1 MFTTGLEGPF
11 PLAISSIDSEVT
23 SVSPATYALGCTQ
36 DDRFWI
42 MYVGR
47 ADADLRARLHAHVG
61 SYSEFKFAYY
71 PSAKEAFEKECQLF
85 HTFEPPGNKSHPVGP
100 DDSMWKCPRCAALG

>member
-1 MFTTGLEGPF
+1 MFTTGLQGPF

-23 SVSPATYALGCTQ
+23 GISAGTYALGCTQ

-61 SYSEFKFAYY
+61 SYSQFKFAYY
-71 PSAKEAFEKECQLF
+71 PSAKEAFEKECDLF
-85 HTFEPPGNKSHPVGP
+85 HAFQPPGNRSHPARS
-100 DDSMWKCPRCAALG
+100 DDSEWICPRCGASG